1 MILASYGF
9 FAIFSQGL
17 TNSMASVVQKHGT
30 LTGPGYFGVSI
41 PNGLPRPFSLC
52 VGIRGSVV
60 IVWVSIPNGLP
71 RPFSLPSQLR
81 KGSVSGVSI
90 PNGLPRPFSLSL
102 KQRQRSAC
110 RSFQSRTGSPGHL
123 ARFQGN
129 SGDYQWAV
137 SIPNGLPR
145 PFSHQMVRTLQD
157 TIQSFNPERAPQ
169 AI

>member
-1 MILASYGF
+1 MSLAKSQPCQSLATSVWTLSRRQGNVVSLQSMMILASYGF

-52 VGIRGSVV
+52 VGIRGRVV

-71 RPFSLPSQLR
+71 RPFNLLSQLR

-90 PNGLPRPFSLSL
+90 PNGLPRPFSQIPRKFWGLS
-102 KQRQRSAC
+102 
-110 RSFQSRTGSPGHL
+110 
-123 ARFQGN
+123 QG
-129 SGDYQWAV
+129 
-137 SIPNGLPR
+137 
-145 PFSHQMVRTLQD
+145 
-157 TIQSFNPERAPQ
+157 SFNPERAPQ